1 MNSTKTYPKM
11 LFYLVGAMLL
21 LAVIALVVVSWANR
35 SLSHVPV
42 WGEVPEFEFVKA
54 ADGEPFGL
62 EQMKGKV
69 NIVDFIFT
77 RCQGACPVMAVGF
90 SELYAA
96 YAGSDKVRFISI
108 SVDPDHDTLEVLRTY
123 AAENGV
129 YDDRWIFLRGSIEDV
144 IDLCENGFM
153 LPADGL
159 PMGHTTKFTV
169 VDHLGRIRSYHEGLE
184 EASRPVITHNVKQ
197 LVRELP

>member
-1 MNSTKTYPKM
+1 M

-21 LAVIALVVVSWANR
+21 LGVLAVVVVSWANS
-35 SLSHVPV
+35 SLSQLPV
-42 WGEVPEFEFVKA
+42 WGEVPEFEFVA
-54 ADGEPFGL
+54 ASSGEPFGL

-77 RCQGACPVMAVGF
+77 NCRGACPVMAVGF
-90 SELYAA
+90 SELYTL
-96 YAGSDKVRFISI
+96 YAGSDKVRFVSI
-108 SVDPDHDTLEVLRTY
+108 TVDPNRDSLEVLRAY
-123 AAENGV
+123 AAEQGV
-129 YDDRWIFLRGSIEDV
+129 YDDRWVFLRGPIEQV
-144 IDLCENGFM
+144 TDLCENGFM

-159 PMGHTTKFTV
+159 PMGHTTKFIV
-169 VDHLGRIRSYHEGLE
+169 VDHLGQIRSYHEGLE